1 VTRSIDHGK
10 RRGADLA
17 GDVVMSAEP
26 DSAPVRLAVLIPCFN
41 EEATI
46 ASVVEEFRAA
56 LPLSDIYVFDNK
68 SSDRSASRA
77 RGARAHVLEEPRRG
91 KGHVLQSMFRTVDA
105 DVYILVDGDGTYPA
119 DAVQSLIEPI
129 LRGRADLVVG
139 SRLHPDA
146 TSEFDVMN
154 RWGNRLFVVLLRLL
168 FGISATDLLSGYRAF
183 TRAVV
188 QEVHLT
194 SAGFQVDAEF
204 TIRAVRARFRVAE
217 VPVNLRRRRAGSHS
231 KIRPSRDGLA
241 IIRAMLALRRER
253 PP

>member
-1 VTRSIDHGK
+1 
-10 RRGADLA
+10 
-17 GDVVMSAEP
+17 MSAEP

-129 LRGRADLVVG
+129 LRGR
-139 SRLHPDA
+139 
-146 TSEFDVMN
+146 
-154 RWGNRLFVVLLRLL
+154 LL